1 MAKVS
6 TNPIQNL
13 DEDWGNDPNVNLPF
27 SGEAVQA
34 FIKSY
39 LRNVTAAAYFDPT
52 NYTMYFFASE
62 EDRNSF
68 INDPSQTSLPTFSCP
83 MNFSSTLYR
92 VNITNNTGTTNI
104 NVATNSGTCP
114 ISATFVV
121 QTKSI
126 TDLAWTDTQTGCYV
140 TIMIDRGLT
149 GIYENIT
156 ERTLY
161 PAGATISYDV
171 FSELVQGVNRVK
183 IQFEAEDDSV
193 SQALTYTINLAEL
206 YVELFNNFWYQPV
219 MQSDPASQQFGGF
232 KIAGAGSK
240 TLHISVYDSA
250 GVLKIEDIPILI
262 GTTNA
267 YVNTPYYYRIPNNS
281 EFLNLPT
288 GVYKLR
294 VWVSTTAIN
303 SEYIEY
309 NLMYVRTADVS
320 TAKLVCVNFVADKI
334 FNYSN
339 AVLCQYALFNAD
351 ASYANITVTFQQ
363 KDNGTV
369 VHSQTTSI
377 ANLLTE
383 MQQNLGYEA
392 LWPGIEGE
400 GYSIGFEIEMDTASA
415 EGDVPLD
422 NSTVFPPTPEYDF
435 YMLAANRSN
444 GETNREKV
452 INVAD
457 GSELAATWT
466 DIDFF
471 NGVDGW
477 TVDDNNR
484 PCLRIPAK
492 CRMVLPASA
501 FNLLSG
507 DNQTF
512 EIAYKAANCADD
524 DENIITISPNPTE
537 AGFKGIRI
545 RPTNITV
552 HNTSNTDASSDLL
565 QGTNLCDEE
574 VVHFVLTINPYYSGT
589 RKLVKA
595 YINGCKN
602 FLFEYT
608 DSTQW
613 SGFNGNLVIGSDYTD
628 VFVYLIRHYPVA
640 LSDTAVQTNYINS
653 LTSVSERDAMN
664 YRQSSVLDPGA
675 TNIDFETV
683 KNNDYNFFVIQMTQ
697 GSGVPS
703 AANHWS
709 KDTKGVSILEMHY
722 GKHPEWD
729 WKIEDVETM
738 GQGTTSMNYYRWN
751 IRWRIDKSNDD
762 KKVPVS
768 YCTRSRLGSSYVYT
782 WGEPSLSKTVRF
794 DGDNHPGVMRITGK
808 INAASSMQSHKI
820 GATRAYTALHDAIGL
835 VNEAQAA
842 AISGGTPRPTVAVYE
857 YPAFGFEYDPQSGS
871 YTYIGLFTIG
881 PDKGDKPT
889 FGYDTVKSSL
899 ISLEGT
905 DHSQPLAKFAY
916 PWNADVNFF
925 YNEEALAID
934 LGGGT
939 YLSGLEVGN
948 CHGKDTDKA
957 SGQADCRSI
966 LNTEFKP
973 AYLLAWE
980 NSTLI
985 FPIKSDHP
993 YYDGS
998 VAGTLAN
1005 INSHLS
1011 GETYA
1016 ENFRLGQY
1024 NSRLGYAD
1032 MQFWIEG
1039 DATYTLYYY
1048 DEKAHIYKPD
1058 ISLLSQ
1064 NGTPTG
1070 ADPDAQNEW
1079 FRAQRRARFMASAGE
1094 WFDLDDTIFHYVFCL
1109 MFGATDNFAKNSYP
1123 YKMAA
1128 ANFVN
1133 GHNTGGKWK
1142 WRQDDLDTIFDI
1154 DNSGRD
1160 SKPYM
1165 IEYED
1170 ATGTTAYFAGSNSVF
1185 WTLIHEC
1192 YWDDYNGGLS
1202 KGIRS
1207 IGRDVVNKMMDL
1219 SHSNNKYDGIVSFI
1233 SQCFWDN
1240 AQAYFPES
1248 AYNVDCEFKYEQA
1261 WLNNG
1266 QSVPPLSQALGNHYS
1281 GERLWVQRRAVY
1293 ILSLFRTGP
1302 FGDYSDVR
1310 LGTISFRPTAIEVTL
1325 TPMMWLYP
1333 ALCIGQNNVVNA
1345 ARTQAGVGR
1354 TISASVDPSGNT
1366 AAYIQASNYYT
1377 TLGNLKALNLG
1388 LQDIGNITI
1397 TAAKLVQLLIGS
1409 ENAGEVTTNIP
1420 GVILAANLK
1429 CVETIDFRNAYS
1441 IRSIAGLANC
1451 ARLRTLLLAGT
1462 RIPLVELQRGSKV
1475 ETIVLP
1481 ATIQKIV
1488 LVNLKHLT
1496 SFSVES
1502 YAEVATVH
1510 IEDTDIDAFAIL
1522 TNAYNGSSV
1531 LEYIRIAWLGVLQ
1544 SEGVAVLTN
1553 LNSSRYKGL
1562 DADGTTVLPK
1572 PFVEGT
1578 VQVSGIYTDSLE
1590 QLNIVSTEDY
1600 EAGMKKA
1607 LSRMFNTNLYIIYD
1621 PVSMGIRFQDAAVEA
1636 ICLANWDTNH
1646 DNMLSVAEAGAV
1658 TALASKFKN
1667 NTTIKYFNEFKYFTG
1682 ITAIASGTAFTGCT
1696 ALEEIS
1702 LPEGLVNLNGAS
1714 GNGVFQG
1721 CTKLHKLSIPK
1732 TLRTSADYNFTGC
1745 TNLRILEIT
1754 DLREY
1759 MNMQWGSTNGMNVQS
1774 VSGAPF
1780 SADTSGQQRIY
1791 LNGEEIV
1798 DLVIPSGV
1806 TSIRAAAFY
1815 RWCNIRSVTFPS
1827 TLQLINSQAFLGW
1840 GNLTSLNLTSPIRQI
1855 GRNAFAWCGITDL
1868 TIGPSMVEICITAF
1882 QYCTHLTEV
1891 SFPPS
1896 LQSIL
1901 DSAFS
1906 NCSALARITFS
1917 HPNTSLTIQNGVF
1930 NNTQVTRID
1939 FPDIQTL
1946 VNMNWAGNEPFWS
1959 NVSTTGRQYH
1969 SVYIGGENVTEFEFP
1984 AGTTSIKYGVL
1995 AGWNTMKKLTIPST
2009 VTSIGNYAFANIW
2022 NLEYDVDIPC
2032 SVSNAVVGRFGCLN
2046 QASRKN
2052 TLTIHGN
2059 LSTFNAYYQYQD
2071 FRRIIIHGNAVFTGN
2086 MGLSGDQYVQYM
2098 RIKGEFN
2105 PNAWAN
2111 SYIMS
2116 NANTTL
2122 HFVEVLGNVKGILM
2136 NNSTNGC
2143 AFGTHI
2149 HLGYNGVVTAA
2160 VTGVLGATVRPRI
2173 FKVYVGTGESQAA
2186 DEAVLQQYLADS
2198 NWAAF
2203 SYKLDIWWNYKLKG
2217 RLPDGYTRLE
2227 YIWSNNSNQYI
2238 NTGVPGNNDNLRFKF
2253 GVTFHTFVAYGAFFG
2268 NYVNEGSDCW
2278 RLIFQSANTGVY
2290 VTSNKIASG
2299 GTMGYSQSGSMLNQY
2314 LEFDIYADG
2323 FDMFNAHKNSP
2334 TSRGVANNTNILIGR
2349 CGENANSV
2357 QKRFYYFQI
2366 YDNGV
2371 LIRDYAPCKRNS
2383 DGICGFYDTINN
2395 TFNPSIGS
2403 ENFAAGYDFEFWDDA
2418 FND

>member
-1 MAKVS
+1 MAKTS
-6 TNPIQNL
+6 QNNIQNL
-13 DEDWGNDPNVNLPF
+13 DEDWGNDANVGLPF

-39 LRNVTAAAYFDPT
+39 LRNVTAAAWFDPT

-83 MNFSSTLYR
+83 MNFSSVLYR

-126 TDLAWTDTQTGCYV
+126 TDLSWTDTQTACYV

-161 PAGATISYDV
+161 PAGATITYDV

-183 IQFEAEDDSV
+183 IQFEAEDDTV

-206 YVELFNNFWYQPV
+206 YVELFNNFWYQPI

-240 TLHISVYDSA
+240 TLHIAVYDSND
-250 GVLKIEDIPILI
+250 VLKIEDISILI

-267 YVNTPYYYRIPNNS
+267 YVNTPYYYRLPNNS

-351 ASYANITVTFQQ
+351 ASYADITVTFLQ
-363 KDNGTV
+363 KDNGAV
-369 VHSQTTSI
+369 VHTQTTSI
-377 ANLLTE
+377 TNLLTE

-444 GETNREKV
+444 GEANREKV

-466 DIDFF
+466 DIDFY

-512 EIAYKAANCADD
+512 EIAYKAANCSYY

-537 AGFKGIRI
+537 AGFRGIRI
-545 RPTNITV
+545 RPTNITI
-552 HNTSNTDASSDLL
+552 HNASNTDASADLL

-574 VVHFVLTINPYYSGT
+574 VVHFVLTVNPFYSGNN
-589 RKLVKA
+589 KLVKA

-613 SGFNGNLVIGSDYTD
+613 AGFNGNLVIGSDYTD

-640 LSDTAVQTNYINS
+640 LSDAAVQTNYINS

-664 YRQSSVLDPGA
+664 YRQASVLDTGA
-675 TNIDFETV
+675 TNIDYETV

-697 GSGVPS
+697 GNGVPS
-703 AANHWS
+703 AANNWS
-709 KDTKGVSILEMHY
+709 KDTKGLSILEMHF

-729 WKIEDVETM
+729 WKIENPETM

-751 IRWRIDKSNDD
+751 IRWRIDKSNSGTENE

-768 YCTRSRLGSSYVYT
+768 YCTRERVGSTYRYV
-782 WGEPSLSKTVRF
+782 WGEPSWSKTVKF
-794 DGDNHPGVMRITGK
+794 DGNNHPPVMRITAK

-842 AISGGTPRPTVAVYE
+842 AGSGPKPTVAVYE
-857 YPAFGFEYDPQSGS
+857 YPAFGFEYDPQTGS

-916 PWNADVNFF
+916 PWNADVNYF
-925 YNEEALAID
+925 YNEEALVID

-939 YLSGLEVGN
+939 YLSGLEVSN
-948 CHGKDTDKA
+948 CHGQDTDKA
-957 SGQADCRSI
+957 SGQDDCRSI

-993 YYDGS
+993 YYDTD
-998 VAGTLAN
+998 AAHTLAN
-1005 INSHLS
+1005 INSHLT

-1024 NSRLGYAD
+1024 NPRLGYAD

-1039 DATYTLYYY
+1039 DASYTLYYY
-1048 DEKAHIYKPD
+1048 DEKDHIYKPD
-1058 ISLLSQ
+1058 ISLLTQ

-1079 FRAQRRARFMASAGE
+1079 FKAQRRARFMAGAGNY
-1094 WFDLDDTIFHYVFCL
+1094 WDLEDTIFHYVFCL

-1123 YKMAA
+1123 YKMELL
-1128 ANFVN
+1128 AN
-1133 GHNTGGKWK
+1133 GGRWK

-1170 ATGTTAYFAGSNSVF
+1170 AVGNTAYFAGSNSVF

-1219 SHSNNKYDGIVSFI
+1219 SSANNKYDGIVAFI

-1248 AYNVDCEFKYEQA
+1248 AYNVDCEFKYETA
-1261 WLNNG
+1261 WLVNG
-1266 QSVPPLSQALGNHYS
+1266 QSVPPLSQALGNHYA

-1333 ALCIGQNNVVNA
+1333 ALCIGQTNVVNA

-1388 LQDIGNITI
+1388 QQDIGNITI

-1420 GVILAANLK
+1420 GVILAANNK
-1429 CVETIDFRNAYS
+1429 CVELIDFRNASS
-1441 IRSIAGLANC
+1441 IRTLNGLANC
-1451 ARLRTLLLAGT
+1451 SRLRTLLLAGT
-1462 RIPLVELQRGSKV
+1462 NIG
-1475 ETIVLP
+1475 IVDLP
-1481 ATIQKIV
+1481 AGAKIETLSYPATVQKIV
-1488 LVNLKHLT
+1488 LKSLKHLVT
-1496 SFSVES
+1496 LTNDGLAAVN
-1502 YAEVATVH
+1502 TVL
-1510 IEDTDIDAFAIL
+1510 IEDTEIDVFTL
-1522 TNAYNGSSV
+1522 LQDAYNGSSV
-1531 LEYIRIAWLGVLQ
+1531 LQFIRAVWAGIADSYADSIATMIADLASG
-1544 SEGVAVLTN
+1544 N
-1553 LNSSRYKGL
+1553 YFGL
-1562 DADGTTVLPK
+1562 AADGTTILPK
-1572 PFVEGT
+1572 PFIDGT
-1578 VQVSGIYTDSLE
+1578 IFAHSLYSDDLDSFQFVSEETYQTNL
-1590 QLNIVSTEDY
+1590 
-1600 EAGMKKA
+1600 KKG
-1607 LSRMFNTNLYIIYD
+1607 LSRLFDTNLYIIYD
-1621 PVSMGIRFQDAAVEA
+1621 PNGVYIRFVDA
-1636 ICLANWDTNH
+1636 
-1646 DNMLSVAEAGAV
+1646 VAEGLCATAWGSNGHLTLPQAKAV
-1658 TALASKFKN
+1658 TSIGDVFQN
-1667 NTTIKYFNEFKYFTG
+1667 SGMTSFEEFKYFTNVSSLPGSSSNTGSFNGCTLLVRVILPEGMTSISPSGGRGRCFYNCGALTEIGFPSTLRTIGTNAFYSDSAPALSKIHIKDIGSYLLISFGNDYAQPFRASSASTRGLYVDNVLLENIVVPSG
-1682 ITAIASGTAFTGCT
+1682 ITAITYAFYKNNTIKSITIPSSVTSIGADAFNGCT
-1696 ALEEIS
+1696 ALASVS
-1702 LPEGLVNLNGAS
+1702 LPNNLTIG
-1714 GNGVFQG
+1714 G
-1721 CTKLHKLSIPK
+1721 
-1732 TLRTSADYNFTGC
+1732 SAFRSCGIIGDF
-1745 TNLRILEIT
+1745 
-1754 DLREY
+1754 
-1759 MNMQWGSTNGMNVQS
+1759 
-1774 VSGAPF
+1774 
-1780 SADTSGQQRIY
+1780 
-1791 LNGEEIV
+1791 
-1798 DLVIPSGV
+1798 VIPSSWSFGSAQYIFAGCSKI
-1806 TSIRAAAFY
+1806 T
-1815 RWCNIRSVTFPS
+1815 NMT
-1827 TLQLINSQAFLGW
+1827 INK
-1840 GNLTSLNLTSPIRQI
+1840 N
-1855 GRNAFAWCGITDL
+1855 ITDALVYAAYTGNDYTGDGTGTL
-1868 TIGPSMVEICITAF
+1868 TVNGNYAVSSGPSGNARLRFKKIHITGNASQTGNNSVLFAQYSGMTLKHVKIDGNFTDNYVGFMTASNTIAMVEIGGTVTG
-1882 QYCTHLTEV
+1882 QVY
-1891 SFPPS
+1891 SS
-1896 LQSIL
+1896 SI
-1901 DSAFS
+1901 
-1906 NCSALARITFS
+1906 
-1917 HPNTSLTIQNGVF
+1917 
-1930 NNTQVTRID
+1930 
-1939 FPDIQTL
+1939 
-1946 VNMNWAGNEPFWS
+1946 
-1959 NVSTTGRQYH
+1959 TGRY
-1969 SVYIGGENVTEFEFP
+1969 
-1984 AGTTSIKYGVL
+1984 L
-1995 AGWNTMKKLTIPST
+1995 
-2009 VTSIGNYAFANIW
+2009 
-2022 NLEYDVDIPC
+2022 
-2032 SVSNAVVGRFGCLN
+2032 
-2046 QASRKN
+2046 
-2052 TLTIHGN
+2052 
-2059 LSTFNAYYQYQD
+2059 
-2071 FRRIIIHGNAVFTGN
+2071 
-2086 MGLSGDQYVQYM
+2086 
-2098 RIKGEFN
+2098 
-2105 PNAWAN
+2105 
-2111 SYIMS
+2111 
-2116 NANTTL
+2116 
-2122 HFVEVLGNVKGILM
+2122 
-2136 NNSTNGC
+2136 
-2143 AFGTHI
+2143 
-2149 HLGYNGVVTAA
+2149 HLGYDA
-2160 VTGVLGATVRPRI
+2160 VANNALPCTPTQAHINACT
-2173 FKVYVGTGESQAA
+2173 KVYVGPGLSQAG
-2186 DEAVLQQYLADS
+2186 DEAILQ
-2198 NWAAF
+2198 
-2203 SYKLDIWWNYKLKG
+2203 K
-2217 RLPDGYTRLE
+2217 
-2227 YIWSNNSNQYI
+2227 
-2238 NTGVPGNNDNLRFKF
+2238 
-2253 GVTFHTFVAYGAFFG
+2253 
-2268 NYVNEGSDCW
+2268 
-2278 RLIFQSANTGVY
+2278 
-2290 VTSNKIASG
+2290 
-2299 GTMGYSQSGSMLNQY
+2299 Y
-2314 LEFDIYADG
+2314 LEDSAWSAYASKLATWWSYDG
-2323 FDMFNAHKNSP
+2323 PYKD
-2334 TSRGVANNTNILIGR
+2334 
-2349 CGENANSV
+2349 
-2357 QKRFYYFQI
+2357 
-2366 YDNGV
+2366 
-2371 LIRDYAPCKRNS
+2371 
-2383 DGICGFYDTINN
+2383 
-2395 TFNPSIGS
+2395 
-2403 ENFAAGYDFEFWDDA
+2403 
-2418 FND
+2418 

>member
-104 NVATNSGTCP
+104 NVATNSGSCP

-149 GIYENIT
+149 GVYENIT

-240 TLHISVYDSA
+240 TLHIAVYDSND
-250 GVLKIEDIPILI
+250 VLKIEDISILI

-267 YVNTPYYYRIPNNS
+267 YVNTPYYYRLPNNS

-294 VWVSTTAIN
+294 VYVSTSAID
-303 SEYIEY
+303 SEAIEY

-320 TAKLVCVNFVADKI
+320 TAKLVCVNFIADKI

-339 AVLCQYALFNAD
+339 AVLCQYSLYNAD

-369 VHSQTTSI
+369 VHTQTTSI

-400 GYSIGFEIEMDTASA
+400 GYSIGFEIVMDTASA
-415 EGDVPLD
+415 DGDVPLD

-457 GSELAATWT
+457 NTELAATWT
-466 DIDFF
+466 NIDFF

-492 CRMVLPASA
+492 CRMVLPYTA

-512 EIAYKAANCADD
+512 EIAYKAANCADY

-552 HNTSNTDASSDLL
+552 HNTSNTDASGDLL

-574 VVHFVLTINPYYSGT
+574 VVHFVLTVNPYYSGNN
-589 RKLVKA
+589 KLVKA

-653 LTSVSERDAMN
+653 MTSVSERDAMN

-751 IRWRIDKSNDD
+751 IRWRIDKSNGD

-842 AISGGTPRPTVAVYE
+842 AISGGTPKPTVAVYE

-916 PWNADVNFF
+916 PWNADVNYF

-934 LGGGT
+934 LGVGT

-957 SGQADCRSI
+957 SGQDDCRSI

-993 YYDGS
+993 YYDTD
-998 VAGTLAN
+998 APTTLAN
-1005 INSHLS
+1005 INSHLA

-1024 NSRLGYAD
+1024 NPRLGYAD

-1039 DATYTLYYY
+1039 DATFTLYYY
-1048 DEKAHIYKPD
+1048 DEKDRIYKPD
-1058 ISLLSQ
+1058 ISLLTQ

-1079 FRAQRRARFMASAGE
+1079 FRAQRRARFIAGAGNY
-1094 WFDLDDTIFHYVFCL
+1094 WDLEDTIFHYVFCL

-1123 YKMAA
+1123 YKMELL
-1128 ANFVN
+1128 AN
-1133 GHNTGGKWK
+1133 GGRWK

-1154 DNSGRD
+1154 DNSDRD

-1170 ATGTTAYFAGSNSVF
+1170 AVGNTAYFAGSNSVF

-1219 SHSNNKYDGIVSFI
+1219 SHANNKYDGIVSFI

-1266 QSVPPLSQALGNHYS
+1266 QSVPPLSQALGNHYA

-1345 ARTQAGVGR
+1345 VRTQAGVGR

-1388 LQDIGNITI
+1388 QQDIGNITI

-1420 GVILAANLK
+1420 GVILATNLK

-1462 RIPLVELQRGSKV
+1462 RIPLVELQQGSKV
-1475 ETIVLP
+1475 EVISYP
-1481 ATIQKIV
+1481 ATIQKVV
-1488 LVNLKHLT
+1488 LRSLKHLAT
-1496 SFSVES
+1496 ISAVS
-1502 YAEVATVH
+1502 YGAVQTVH
-1510 IEDTDIDAFAIL
+1510 AEDTDIDAFALL
-1522 TNAYNGSSV
+1522 TEIYAESEV
-1531 LEYIRIAWLGVLQ
+1531 LEYIRIIWIGISQSQSVSVLQ
-1544 SEGVAVLTN
+1544 NLTDPM
-1553 LNSSRYKGL
+1553 YKGL
-1562 DADGTTVLPK
+1562 AADGSTVLPK
-1572 PFVEGT
+1572 PFIEGT
-1578 VQVSGIYTDSLE
+1578 VQVAAMYADDLDSLD
-1590 QLNIVSTEDY
+1590 IVSEETY
-1600 EAGMKKA
+1600 QTNLKKA
-1607 LSRMFNTNLYIIYD
+1607 LSNVFNTNLYIIYD
-1621 PVSMGIRFQDAAVEA
+1621 PNGVGIRFADAGVES
-1636 ICLANWDTNH
+1636 ICISNWDTDHNGV
-1646 DNMLSVAEAGAV
+1646 LSIPEAAAV
-1658 TALASKFKN
+1658 TNLGYVFRN
-1667 NTTIKYFNEFKYFTG
+1667 NAAITSFDELRYFTG
-1682 ITAIASGTAFTGCT
+1682 LTYIQGGNVSGSLQGAFQRCSALRSITIPKNVTVVRDTAFDAVTLDTLTLLTTGALTFNQTSLRNATINRVNVTSILAWLNITWNSTTGYINNNHSLYINNVQVTSVEIPSSVTSIKQYAFYRCNGITSVTLHNAITSIGASAFYGCT
-1696 ALEEIS
+1696 GLTSVVIPATVTS
-1702 LPEGLVNLNGAS
+1702 LGSGA
-1714 GNGVFQG
+1714 FQG
-1721 CTKLHKLSIPK
+1721 CSGIVNFTSYRSALA
-1732 TLRTSADYNFTGC
+1732 TSA
-1745 TNLRILEIT
+1745 L
-1754 DLREY
+1754 
-1759 MNMQWGSTNGMNVQS
+1759 
-1774 VSGAPF
+1774 
-1780 SADTSGQQRIY
+1780 TSGNANGTCGANTGVLYSDGSLTISQVTQHR
-1791 LNGEEIV
+1791 LNFKKIICKGNCTKYTQIF
-1798 DLVIPSGV
+1798 IA
-1806 TSIRAAAFY
+1806 TSNTGPIEFR
-1815 RWCNIRSVTFPS
+1815 V
-1827 TLQLINSQAFLGW
+1827 G
-1840 GNLTSLNLTSPIRQI
+1840 GNLNLTSD
-1855 GRNAFAWCGITDL
+1855 GIV
-1868 TIGPSMVEICITAF
+1868 GS
-1882 QYCTHLTEV
+1882 
-1891 SFPPS
+1891 
-1896 LQSIL
+1896 
-1901 DSAFS
+1901 
-1906 NCSALARITFS
+1906 
-1917 HPNTSLTIQNGVF
+1917 PNTSTYA
-1930 NNTQVTRID
+1930 R
-1939 FPDIQTL
+1939 
-1946 VNMNWAGNEPFWS
+1946 
-1959 NVSTTGRQYH
+1959 
-1969 SVYIGGENVTEFEFP
+1969 
-1984 AGTTSIKYGVL
+1984 L
-1995 AGWNTMKKLTIPST
+1995 A
-2009 VTSIGNYAFANIW
+2009 
-2022 NLEYDVDIPC
+2022 
-2032 SVSNAVVGRFGCLN
+2032 
-2046 QASRKN
+2046 
-2052 TLTIHGN
+2052 
-2059 LSTFNAYYQYQD
+2059 
-2071 FRRIIIHGNAVFTGN
+2071 
-2086 MGLSGDQYVQYM
+2086 
-2098 RIKGEFN
+2098 
-2105 PNAWAN
+2105 
-2111 SYIMS
+2111 
-2116 NANTTL
+2116 
-2122 HFVEVLGNVKGILM
+2122 FVEVMGTITGYNM
-2136 NNSTNGC
+2136 
-2143 AFGTHI
+2143 FGGDNIRYLVSGTI
-2149 HLGYNGVVTAA
+2149 VHLGYDAYANGA
-2160 VTGVLGATVRPRI
+2160 VAGTPTNAGANRSRVS
-2173 FKVYVGTGESQAA
+2173 KVYVGKGESPEE
-2186 DEAVLQQYLADS
+2186 DNNILSVYQQDA
-2198 NWAAF
+2198 NWSAYT
-2203 SYKLDIWWNYKLKG
+2203 SKLGTWYD
-2217 RLPDGYTRLE
+2217 
-2227 YIWSNNSNQYI
+2227 YIHS
-2238 NTGVPGNNDNLRFKF
+2238 G
-2253 GVTFHTFVAYGAFFG
+2253 
-2268 NYVNEGSDCW
+2268 
-2278 RLIFQSANTGVY
+2278 SAN
-2290 VTSNKIASG
+2290 
-2299 GTMGYSQSGSMLNQY
+2299 Q
-2314 LEFDIYADG
+2314 EFITPYTP
-2323 FDMFNAHKNSP
+2323 M
-2334 TSRGVANNTNILIGR
+2334 
-2349 CGENANSV
+2349 
-2357 QKRFYYFQI
+2357 
-2366 YDNGV
+2366 
-2371 LIRDYAPCKRNS
+2371 S
-2383 DGICGFYDTINN
+2383 D
-2395 TFNPSIGS
+2395 
-2403 ENFAAGYDFEFWDDA
+2403 
-2418 FND
+2418 

>member
-114 ISATFVV
+114 ISTTFVV

-126 TDLAWTDTQTGCYV
+126 TDQAWTDTQTGCYV

-183 IQFEAEDDSV
+183 IQFEAEDDTV

-206 YVELFNNFWYQPV
+206 YVELFNNFWYQPI

-240 TLHISVYDSA
+240 TLHIAVYDSND
-250 GVLKIEDIPILI
+250 VLKIEDISILI

-267 YVNTPYYYRIPNNS
+267 YVNTPYYYRLPNNS

-320 TAKLVCVNFVADKI
+320 TAKLVCVNFIADKI

-339 AVLCQYALFNAD
+339 AVLCQYSLYNAD
-351 ASYANITVTFQQ
+351 ATYADITVTFLQ

-369 VHSQTTSI
+369 VHTQTTSI
-377 ANLLTE
+377 TGLLTE
-383 MQQNLGYEA
+383 MQQNLGHEA

-400 GYSIGFEIEMDTASA
+400 GYSIGFEIELDSASA

-477 TVDDNNR
+477 TVDDAGR

-512 EIAYKAANCADD
+512 EIAYKAANCADY
-524 DENIITISPNPTE
+524 DENIITISPNPTA
-537 AGFKGIRI
+537 AGFRGIRI
-545 RPTNITV
+545 KPTNITI
-552 HNTSNTDASSDLL
+552 HNASNADASADLL

-574 VVHFVLTINPYYSGT
+574 VVHFVLTVNPFYSGNN
-589 RKLVKA
+589 KLVKA

-608 DSTQW
+608 DSTEW

-640 LSDTAVQTNYINS
+640 LSDAAVQTNYINS

-683 KNNDYNFFVIQMTQ
+683 KNNDYNFFVIQMRQ

-768 YCTRSRLGSSYVYT
+768 YCTRERVGSTYRYV
-782 WGEPSLSKTVRF
+782 WGEPSWSKTVKF
-794 DGDNHPGVMRITGK
+794 DGNNHPPVMRITAK
-808 INAASSMQSHKI
+808 INQASSMQSHKI

-842 AISGGTPRPTVAVYE
+842 AISGGTAKPVVAVYE
-857 YPAFGFEYDPQSGS
+857 YPAFGFEYDPQTGS

-889 FGYDTVKSSL
+889 FGYDTVKSKL
-899 ISLEGT
+899 ISMEGT

-916 PWNADVNFF
+916 PWNADVNYF
-925 YNEEALAID
+925 YNKEALAVD

-939 YLSGLEVGN
+939 YLAGLEVGN

-957 SGQADCRSI
+957 SGQDDCRAI

-973 AYLLAWE
+973 VYELVWQ

-993 YYDGS
+993 YYDTD
-998 VAGTLAN
+998 AAHTLAN
-1005 INSHLS
+1005 INSHLA

-1016 ENFRLGQY
+1016 DNFRLGQY
-1024 NSRLGYAD
+1024 NPRLGYAD
-1032 MQFWIEG
+1032 MQFWIDG

-1048 DEKAHIYKPD
+1048 DEKDRIYKPD
-1058 ISLLSQ
+1058 ISLLTQ
-1064 NGTPTG
+1064 NGTPSG

-1079 FRAQRRARFMASAGE
+1079 FKAQRRARFMAGAGNH
-1094 WFDLDDTIFHYVFCL
+1094 WDLEDTIFHYVFCL

-1123 YKMAA
+1123 YKMELL
-1128 ANFVN
+1128 AN
-1133 GHNTGGKWK
+1133 GGRWK

-1170 ATGTTAYFAGSNSVF
+1170 AVGNTAYFAGSNSVF

-1219 SHSNNKYDGIVSFI
+1219 SHANNKYDGIVAFI

-1266 QSVPPLSQALGNHYS
+1266 QSVPPLSQALGNHYA

-1345 ARTQAGVGR
+1345 ARTQAGAGR

-1388 LQDIGNITI
+1388 QQDIGNITI

-1409 ENAGEVTTNIP
+1409 PTANEVTTNIP
-1420 GVILAANLK
+1420 GVILAANDK
-1429 CVETIDFRNAYS
+1429 CVELIDFRNASS
-1441 IRSIAGLANC
+1441 IRTLSGLTNC
-1451 ARLRTLLLAGT
+1451 WRLRSLLLAGT
-1462 RIPLVELQRGSKV
+1462 NIGIVELQAGSKV
-1475 ETIVLP
+1475 ESISFP

-1488 LVNLKHLT
+1488 LKSLKHLVT
-1496 SFSVES
+1496 LSATS
-1502 YAEVATVH
+1502 YANVNTII
-1510 IEDTDIDAFAIL
+1510 IEDSAIDAFAIL
-1522 TNAYNGSSV
+1522 QSATIQSSV
-1531 LEYIRIAWLGVLQ
+1531 LQYIRVIWAEKVNGSADILLQLNAGGYMGVT
-1544 SEGVAVLTN
+1544 E
-1553 LNSSRYKGL
+1553 
-1562 DADGTTVLPK
+1562 DGSTVLPK
-1572 PFVEGT
+1572 PYIDGT
-1578 VQVSGIYTDSLE
+1578 VQVNDMKAWKVDDFEFVSEE
-1590 QLNIVSTEDY
+1590 QYQETYI
-1600 EAGMKKA
+1600 KA
-1607 LSRMFNTNLYIIYD
+1607 LSHIFNTNLYIIYD
-1621 PVSMGIRFQDAAVEA
+1621 PNNLYPYIQNGLIFHIDGADADFVNMVWRSKKGDITFTLGESHSPVANGGVQFSGTEAAGNKALTRVEA
-1636 ICLANWDTNH
+1636 GTIEVVIEIPSGQGNSHVFYPRGGTSLRIGYGVYNEANGVMFGYGGYKRPNAKVPFGRIFTH
-1646 DNMLSVAEAGAV
+1646 SAV
-1658 TALASKFKN
+1658 
-1667 NTTIKYFNEFKYFTG
+1667 
-1682 ITAIASGTAFTGCT
+1682 IASGNDTGRVT
-1696 ALEEIS
+1696 S
-1702 LPEGLVNLNGAS
+1702 YVNGARGANTSYSNYWYGQS
-1714 GNGVFQG
+1714 GNTGLGQSFRGKIFQIRVYNRLL
-1721 CTKLHKLSIPK
+1721 TQAEVLS
-1732 TLRTSADYNFTGC
+1732 NQ
-1745 TNLRILEIT
+1745 E
-1754 DLREY
+1754 
-1759 MNMQWGSTNGMNVQS
+1759 
-1774 VSGAPF
+1774 
-1780 SADTSGQQRIY
+1780 
-1791 LNGEEIV
+1791 V
-1798 DLVIPSGV
+1798 D
-1806 TSIRAAAFY
+1806 
-1815 RWCNIRSVTFPS
+1815 
-1827 TLQLINSQAFLGW
+1827 
-1840 GNLTSLNLTSPIRQI
+1840 
-1855 GRNAFAWCGITDL
+1855 
-1868 TIGPSMVEICITAF
+1868 M
-1882 QYCTHLTEV
+1882 H
-1891 SFPPS
+1891 
-1896 LQSIL
+1896 
-1901 DSAFS
+1901 
-1906 NCSALARITFS
+1906 
-1917 HPNTSLTIQNGVF
+1917 
-1930 NNTQVTRID
+1930 
-1939 FPDIQTL
+1939 
-1946 VNMNWAGNEPFWS
+1946 
-1959 NVSTTGRQYH
+1959 
-1969 SVYIGGENVTEFEFP
+1969 
-1984 AGTTSIKYGVL
+1984 KYG
-1995 AGWNTMKKLTIPST
+1995 
-2009 VTSIGNYAFANIW
+2009 
-2022 NLEYDVDIPC
+2022 
-2032 SVSNAVVGRFGCLN
+2032 
-2046 QASRKN
+2046 
-2052 TLTIHGN
+2052 
-2059 LSTFNAYYQYQD
+2059 
-2071 FRRIIIHGNAVFTGN
+2071 II
-2086 MGLSGDQYVQYM
+2086 
-2098 RIKGEFN
+2098 
-2105 PNAWAN
+2105 
-2111 SYIMS
+2111 
-2116 NANTTL
+2116 
-2122 HFVEVLGNVKGILM
+2122 
-2136 NNSTNGC
+2136 
-2143 AFGTHI
+2143 
-2149 HLGYNGVVTAA
+2149 
-2160 VTGVLGATVRPRI
+2160 
-2173 FKVYVGTGESQAA
+2173 
-2186 DEAVLQQYLADS
+2186 
-2198 NWAAF
+2198 
-2203 SYKLDIWWNYKLKG
+2203 
-2217 RLPDGYTRLE
+2217 
-2227 YIWSNNSNQYI
+2227 
-2238 NTGVPGNNDNLRFKF
+2238 
-2253 GVTFHTFVAYGAFFG
+2253 
-2268 NYVNEGSDCW
+2268 
-2278 RLIFQSANTGVY
+2278 
-2290 VTSNKIASG
+2290 
-2299 GTMGYSQSGSMLNQY
+2299 
-2314 LEFDIYADG
+2314 
-2323 FDMFNAHKNSP
+2323 
-2334 TSRGVANNTNILIGR
+2334 
-2349 CGENANSV
+2349 
-2357 QKRFYYFQI
+2357 
-2366 YDNGV
+2366 
-2371 LIRDYAPCKRNS
+2371 
-2383 DGICGFYDTINN
+2383 
-2395 TFNPSIGS
+2395 
-2403 ENFAAGYDFEFWDDA
+2403 
-2418 FND
+2418 